1 MKRTLSKISGQTNKI
16 SDLLDTMTKKFSKVL
31 VIDESKDVEFLALI
45 DKHDKALQLLELVSK
60 SLYQER
66 QHTNRLT
73 LELDTLK
80 DNFTDILPNYEK
92 YYSN

>member
-66 QHTNRLT
+66 
-73 LELDTLK
+73 
-80 DNFTDILPNYEK
+80 
-92 YYSN
+92 